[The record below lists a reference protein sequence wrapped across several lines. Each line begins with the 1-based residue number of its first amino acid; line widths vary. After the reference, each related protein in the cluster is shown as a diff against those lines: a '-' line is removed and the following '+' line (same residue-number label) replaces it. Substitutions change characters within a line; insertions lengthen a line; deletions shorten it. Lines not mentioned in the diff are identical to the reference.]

1 MKFKVKTLNKS
12 NRKYIIIL
20 ISAFPDIPTFSRP
33 NVVYLAF
40 QETFCYFHYF
50 KDNIQNCK
58 ELIASI
64 FKSRYICALKGYKT
78 FCFYIPSN
86 LSSTKKHLSASH
98 NGLEFFLIS
107 NLDFSSFLYGLEK
120 KIRERIFLKYFELRK
135 IQKIQKFVDQIVNLR
150 QVSLGL
156 LQGKKYSFR

>member
-1 MKFKVKTLNKS
+1 MHSQIFQPSAVPMLYTWHFRKLFAIFTTLKTTFRIAKNLLHPFLKVL
-12 NRKYIIIL
+12 
-20 ISAFPDIPTFSRP
+20 
-33 NVVYLAF
+33 
-40 QETFCYFHYF
+40 
-50 KDNIQNCK
+50 
-58 ELIASI
+58 
-64 FKSRYICALKGYKT
+64 RYICALKGYKT

-86 LSSTKKHLSASH
+86 LSSTKKHLSTTH

-150 QVSLGL
+150 QVSFGL